1 MELINK
7 PIEMIAVFNKE
18 GNIKPIR
25 FRLMNE
31 DAQYNVVK
39 IEHVN
44 VINKE
49 KYQGIWHYIF
59 VCVITLNNR
68 QRLCEITYNTQTLE
82 WKLRKI

>member
-1 MELINK
+1 MKLINK
-7 PIEMIAVFNKE
+7 PIEMIAVFNKDGKIE
-18 GNIKPIR
+18 PLK

-31 DAQYNVVK
+31 DDQYIVIKVAQ
-39 IEHVN
+39 VN

-49 KYQGIWHYIF
+49 KYQGVWHYIF